1 MNIKYKKFF
10 GFTMTELLIS
20 LGIIGVVAAMTVP
33 TLVAK
38 HQRRVLLLGLQKTY
52 SEFTQAIDLFIIN
65 EGAKK
70 LNKSYLSL
78 KGASGDDDNITKS
91 AGKFLKKYFRIS
103 QDCGLTAQPC
113 FAPTYKSING
123 TSKDFNCEGY
133 TIATENGAAICLV
146 PAEMGSPDI
155 AAIVYVDVNGK
166 EKPNIGGRDIF
177 SFQIYYDWSVDD
189 GANPSM
195 KKKGASGAQSNR
207 AANFYNSCLSS
218 SYGGGCFGKII
229 NDNWKMD
236 Y

>member
-1 MNIKYKKFF
+1 MNIKNKKVF

-38 HQRRVLLLGLQKTY
+38 HQRRVLLLSLQKTFT
-52 SEFTQAIDLFIIN
+52 EFTQAIDLFIVN

-70 LNKSYLSL
+70 LNNSYLSI
-78 KGASGDDDNITKS
+78 KGAEGDDDNITKS
-91 AGKFLKKYFRIS
+91 AGRFLKKYFRIS

-113 FAPTYKSING
+113 FADTYKSITG
-123 TSKDFNCEGY
+123 VSEAFECDGY
-133 TIATENGAAICLV
+133 TVSLENNTAICLV
-146 PAEMGSPDI
+146 PAEMGSRDI

-189 GANPSM
+189 GASPSS
-195 KKKGASGAQSNR
+195 KKKGQGGAQANR
-207 AANFYNSCLSS
+207 ETNFGNSCLSS
-218 SYGGGCFGKII
+218 SYGAACFGKII